1 MADDQSMPE
10 WYIRETL
17 GVQNIEGPN
26 WTENL
31 QTICDNASEN
41 ICTANGWQTGLQPVS
56 QKNFDHYYQ
65 MNKTGRF

>member
-41 ICTANGWQTGLQPVS
+41 ICTANGWQAGL
-56 QKNFDHYYQ
+56 
-65 MNKTGRF
+65 